1 MAQIFD
7 RIKLTKPKSSV
18 FDLSHEKKL
27 SLNMGDLVPV
37 FLQETLPGDRFK
49 VNMEHL
55 IRFQP
60 LLAPIMHRVNVYTHF
75 FFVPNRLVWNDWEK
89 FITGGSDGEQLP
101 VFPRYKGEHVDIVSV
116 FKKGSL
122 SDYLGIPISNI
133 TSPYNL
139 DFFSITF

>member
-7 RIKLTKPKSSV
+7 RIKLSKPKSSV

-27 SLNMGDLVPV
+27 SLNMGDLVPI
-37 FLQETLPGDRFK
+37 FMQETLPGDQFK
-49 VNMEHL
+49 VNIEHL

-89 FITGGSDGEQLP
+89 FITGGSDGEQAP
-101 VFPRYKGEHVDIVSV
+101 VFPRIVVELNNSYKQYL
-116 FKKGSL
+116 KKENL
-122 SDYLGIPISNI
+122 SNQLKNHD
-133 TSPYNL
+133 
-139 DFFSITF
+139 